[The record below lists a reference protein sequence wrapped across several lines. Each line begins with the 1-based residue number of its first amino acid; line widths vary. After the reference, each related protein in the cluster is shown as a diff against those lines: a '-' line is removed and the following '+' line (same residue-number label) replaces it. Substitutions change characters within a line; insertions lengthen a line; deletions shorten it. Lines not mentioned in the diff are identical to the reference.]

1 MFAQYAAIG
10 VGHDT
15 MHSRGHAHEFDDDHL
30 ATDSEKDGIKLF
42 KDPSLSHV
50 SQNDGDIED
59 EGNKGDKGDKEN
71 KGDKGDKGGNR
82 DEDSNSSIS
91 DYSADSTFKTIF

>member
-1 MFAQYAAIG
+1 MFAQYAAID

-15 MHSRGHAHEFDDDHL
+15 MHSKGHAHELDDDHL
-30 ATDSEKDGIKLF
+30 ATDSEKDSVKLF

-59 EGNKGDKGDKEN
+59 EGD
-71 KGDKGDKGGNR
+71 KGDKGDKGGNG
-82 DEDSNSSIS
+82 DEDSNSSVS
-91 DYSADSTFKTIF
+91 DYSVDSNFKTIF

>member
-1 MFAQYAAIG
+1 MFAWYAAIG

-15 MHSRGHAHEFDDDHL
+15 MHSRGHTHEFDDDHL
-30 ATDSEKDGIKLF
+30 ATDSEEDVVELF

-59 EGNKGDKGDKEN
+59 EGDEGGEGGDG
-71 KGDKGDKGGNR
+71 
-82 DEDSNSSIS
+82 DEDSDSRVS
-91 DYSADSTFKTIF
+91 DYSVDSNFETFF